1 MRYFLKYQKYS
12 FKNFSK
18 TDVHFNYDH
27 ESPEIAILEMWNDL
41 AQKFFRMHET
51 DLRKRFHQQWA
62 GTEDKIGR
70 FEKEIKKLEKNF
82 NRKCS
87 SKNLITHPFQS
98 DKVTRR
104 FVKSNVEFVPEFL
117 PKKRPQKP
125 VGQLRVENNPGH
137 RMRHIV
143 RNIEKWTEDYL
154 TGCSNQKIVIA
165 RWKRFVD
172 RWENEMAKN
181 PIFQVIAETSC

>member
-1 MRYFLKYQKYS
+1 MKYQKYR
-12 FKNFSK
+12 FENFSK

-62 GTEDKIGR
+62 GADDKIGR

-87 SKNLITHPFQS
+87 SKNLITRPFQT

-104 FVKSNVEFVPEFL
+104 AAESIEEFVPEFL
-117 PKKRPQKP
+117 PKNRPQKP

-143 RNIEKWTEDYL
+143 RNVEKWTEDYL

-165 RWKRFVD
+165 RWKRFVN

-181 PIFQVIAETSC
+181 PIFQVIAET